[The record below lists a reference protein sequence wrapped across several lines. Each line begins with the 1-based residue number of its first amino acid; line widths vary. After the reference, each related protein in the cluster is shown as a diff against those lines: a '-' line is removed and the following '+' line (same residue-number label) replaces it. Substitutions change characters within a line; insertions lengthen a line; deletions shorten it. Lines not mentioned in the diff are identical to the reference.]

1 MRRGALAALALL
13 LAVAPASASGGL
25 ACSGEGAAI
34 ELMLGRLPVLAVVDA
49 RIAVGADNWVT
60 SPHLGEGTTI
70 TVGQA
75 FGDGKTIAVDITDEI
90 VNEIVARLRLFLSDS
105 GDAPVIGG
113 VLEMPGVGAW
123 VVSCEEMG

>member
-1 MRRGALAALALL
+1 MRCGLAALALL
-13 LAVAPASASGGL
+13 LTVAPASASGGL

-34 ELMLGRLPVLAVVDA
+34 ELMLGRLPVLAVVDT
-49 RIAVGADNWVT
+49 RITVGAESWVT
-60 SPHLGEGTTI
+60 APHLGDGTPI

-75 FGDGKTIAVDITDEI
+75 FGDGRTIAVDVTDEI
-90 VNEIVARLRLFLSDS
+90 VNEIVARLRLFLADS

-123 VVSCEEMG
+123 VVSCEEAG